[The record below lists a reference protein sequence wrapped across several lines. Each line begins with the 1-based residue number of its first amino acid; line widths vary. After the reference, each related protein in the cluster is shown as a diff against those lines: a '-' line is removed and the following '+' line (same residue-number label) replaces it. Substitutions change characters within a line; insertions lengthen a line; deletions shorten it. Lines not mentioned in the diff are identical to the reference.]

1 MARERRK
8 VLVGRVVS
16 NKMDKTVVVSV
27 ETLKRHLL
35 YGKVVR
41 ERKRFKA
48 HDQENTCQV
57 GDLVRMIESQP
68 LSKEKRWVVTEVL
81 ERANL

>member
-1 MARERRK
+1 MAREQRK

-16 NKMDKTVVVSV
+16 NKMEKTVVVSV

-57 GDLVRMIESQP
+57 GDLVRVIESQP
-68 LSKEKRWVVTEVL
+68 LSKEKRWVVSEIL